1 MGSLAVV
8 GKTRLQSGGDDRR
21 RQTTSASATKGQ
33 VGTRAV
39 PRRVA
44 ASKQVTKAIKET
56 GQATRSQTAQKA
68 AKVAAQPKK
77 ASKLPR

>member
-1 MGSLAVV
+1 M
-8 GKTRLQSGGDDRR
+8 
-21 RQTTSASATKGQ
+21 
-33 VGTRAV
+33 

-77 ASKLPR
+77 ASKLPQ